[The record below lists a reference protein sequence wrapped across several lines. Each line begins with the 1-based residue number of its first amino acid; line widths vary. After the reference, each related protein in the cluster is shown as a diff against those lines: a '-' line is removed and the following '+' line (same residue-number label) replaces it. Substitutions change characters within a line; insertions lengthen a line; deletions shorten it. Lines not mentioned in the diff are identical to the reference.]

1 MHILR
6 NRENVTTPGTTAPSH
21 PEVKKIAP
29 RTTRPGRPDFADLIL
44 LGTTALLA
52 IGFLALLALLI
63 F

>member
-1 MHILR
+1 M
-6 NRENVTTPGTTAPSH
+6 TTPGTTAPSH